1 MMGFNIYFE
10 NEVRDNLEKFI
21 EFEKLFNI
29 VINIE

>member
-1 MMGFNIYFE
+1 MMGFKIYFE
-10 NEVRDNLEKFI
+10 KEDRDNLEKFI